1 MRIFPLLFIPNVL
14 SFKNSIT
21 TRRILNRLPFVLLG
35 VIFWLFIYIIF
46 SRILIYFKGIEV
58 FGDILS
64 AKLLSM
70 VFLSFLSFL
79 VMSNIITALSTFYL
93 SRDVEFLL
101 TVPVDVGKI
110 QFTKTIETFLLSSWM
125 VMSFALPVLIAYGNV
140 YKAGFLY
147 YLGLPFIFISFL
159 LLPTGIGITV
169 THILARI
176 LPARNARDIIM
187 ILGIIFF
194 LAFFL
199 LFRFLQPEKFLKPEA
214 FPTLLEYLTSMGTD
228 SVFTPYYWITQALLP
243 LLNGEKGDAVF
254 YTLVLISNAAFFMLI
269 ASWSGSLFYRDGIN
283 KSLGSKRRGI
293 RFSSGG
299 IFSWTLSVLR
309 RVSGASRTDPK
320 LRRALMV
327 KDIKIFLRD
336 NSQWPQLL
344 LLLALVV
351 IYLYNFKVLP
361 LDLIPEA
368 SFIVS
373 NFIAFFNLILAG
385 FVLSAIAARF
395 LFPAVSLEGQ
405 AFWVIKASPV
415 TMKDFL
421 HSKLISGLLLLIILS
436 EILVFATNLI
446 LHIKGIMMLI
456 PLLTILLM
464 TLAIGGLG
472 IGLGAVYPRFEYNN
486 IASISMGF
494 GGFLFMILALFSV
507 ILTVLFEAWPLYLYL
522 SNKIIGKT
530 FGTWG
535 VIQTCISFM
544 IVITINVACF
554 YIPLKIGTRSIEG
567 ERWM

>member
-1 MRIFPLLFIPNVL
+1 MKHYTKLVLSFMRNFPLLFVPKVL
-14 SFKNSIT
+14 SFRNSVNP
-21 TRRILNRLPFVLLG
+21 RKILHRLPFVLLG
-35 VIFWLFIYIIF
+35 VIFWLFIYVIF
-46 SRILIYFKGIEV
+46 SRVLIYFKGIEV

-70 VFLSFLSFL
+70 VFLSFLSLL

-101 TVPVDVGKI
+101 TMPLDIKKI
-110 QFTKTIETFLLSSWM
+110 QFAKTIETFLLSSWM

-140 YKAGFLY
+140 YRAGLLY
-147 YLGLPFIFISFL
+147 YLGLPFIFIPFL

-169 THILARI
+169 THILAKI
-176 LPARNARDIIM
+176 LPVRNARDVIM
-187 ILGIIFF
+187 VLGIIFF
-194 LAFFL
+194 LAVFL

-214 FPTLLEYLTSMGTD
+214 FPTLIEYLTSIGTD
-228 SVFTPYYWITQALLP
+228 SVFMPYYWATQALLP
-243 LLNGEKGDAVF
+243 LLTGEKGDGVF
-254 YTLVLISNAAFFMLI
+254 FTLVLISNAAFFMLI
-269 ASWSGSLFYRDGIN
+269 ASWSGSLLYTDGIN

-293 RFSSGG
+293 RF
-299 IFSWTLSVLR
+299 LSVR
-309 RVSGASRTDPK
+309 TFSGTVPK

-327 KDIKIFLRD
+327 KDLKIFLRD

-351 IYLYNFKVLP
+351 IYVYNFKVLP

-368 SFIVS
+368 SFVIS

-385 FVLSAIAARF
+385 FVLSAVAARF

-421 HSKLISGLLLLIILS
+421 RSKLISGLIPLIILS
-436 EILVFATNLI
+436 EILVFVTNLI
-446 LHIKGIMMLI
+446 LHIEGIMMFI
-456 PLLTILLM
+456 SMSTILLM

-507 ILTVLFEAWPLYLYL
+507 TLTVLFEAWPLYLYL
-522 SNKIIGKT
+522 SDKVIGKT

-535 VIQTCISFM
+535 VIQACISFI
-544 IVITINVACF
+544 IVIILNVACF
-554 YIPLKIGTRSIEG
+554 YVPLKIGTRNIEG
-567 ERWM
+567 EGWM